1 MKETKNSSLDHIQS
15 PHARREPTINHDGA
29 GRRRRNEK
37 KSKSIKQVEWTQS
50 EPFCLF
56 FSSCLHSS
64 ISPAAEEEGNN
75 EGEISFSLV
84 VLCNCQ
90 SGPPYTDSLW
100 GLRKWARIILQLLLA
115 GFFFLRAVGNRGCEA
130 RRSEERRK
138 KIASILAF
146 LISILV
152 PTRTTRTLNIN
163 CLLFLTSIHSLSLAL
178 QAVLYITT
186 SNSVSFLYNCAL
198 ATV

>member
-37 KSKSIKQVEWTQS
+37 SPSPSSKLNELKASH
-50 EPFCLF
+50 FAYF

-64 ISPAAEEEGNN
+64 ISPAAVEVGNDW
-75 EGEISFSLV
+75 GEISFSLV

-90 SGPPYTDSLW
+90 SGPPHTDSLW
-100 GLRKWARIILQLLLA
+100 GLRKWARIIPQLLLA
-115 GFFFLRAVGNRGCEA
+115 GVFLLRAVGNRGCEA
-130 RRSEERRK
+130 RWSEDRRK

-178 QAVLYITT
+178 QAVVYEHNYKQFCFVLI
-186 SNSVSFLYNCAL
+186 
-198 ATV
+198 